1 MDPRRA
7 ARGRADAA
15 GAGGAGPPARV
26 RVLRIIARL
35 NVGGPAL
42 HTILLTER
50 LDPRRYDA
58 RLVAG
63 AEAPDEGN
71 YAALHGVAP
80 ARVTILPALGREVRG
95 AADAI
100 VLGQLLRLMRRVRP
114 HVVHTHTAKAG
125 TLGRLAAKLARVPV
139 VVHTYHGHVFHG
151 YFSPG
156 RTRAFLAIERVLGR
170 WTDCLLAVSDTVRRE
185 LLELRV
191 GAPDRFRVMP
201 LGLDLD
207 RYVTADDRRGEL
219 RAELGLTPDAP
230 VVAIVARLVPIK
242 AHEVFL
248 RAARRVRETFPAS
261 QFLVV
266 GDGERRPA
274 LETLAAELGLG
285 ASVRFL
291 GWRRDLERVYAD
303 AWVVLLTSRNEGS
316 PVSLIEAMAAGRPV
330 VATRVGGVP
339 DLVEEGV
346 TGHLVPPGDPDA
358 LARAT
363 TDLLLDAG
371 RRRAFGHAARARV
384 VPAFGASRLVAD
396 MDALYAELLR
406 AKGVA
411 VPW

>member
-1 MDPRRA
+1 MDQQRA
-7 ARGRADAA
+7 ARGWS
-15 GAGGAGPPARV
+15 GAGVAAASGERV

-35 NVGGPAL
+35 NIGGPAL
-42 HTILLTER
+42 HTTLLTER

-63 AEAPDEGN
+63 AETPDEGN
-71 YAALHGVAP
+71 YPALHGAVP
-80 ARVTILPALGREVRG
+80 PRLTILPALGREVRG
-95 AADAI
+95 VSDAI
-100 VLGQLLRLMRRVRP
+100 VFGQLLRLMRALRP

-125 TLGRLAAKLARVPV
+125 TLGRLAARVARVPV

-151 YFSPG
+151 YFPPG

-170 WTDCLLAVSDTVRRE
+170 WTDSLLAVSETVRRE
-185 LLELRV
+185 LLALGV
-191 GAPDRFRVMP
+191 GAPGSFRVMP

-207 RYVTADDRRGEL
+207 RYAAADDRRGEL
-219 RAELGLTPDAP
+219 CAELGISRDAP
-230 VVAIVARLVPIK
+230 LVAIVARLVPIK
-242 AHEVFL
+242 AHEMFL
-248 RAARRVRETFPAS
+248 RAAARVRERVPTS

-266 GDGERRPA
+266 GDGERRRP
-274 LETLAAELGLG
+274 LETLAGELGLG
-285 ASVRFL
+285 ANVRFL

-303 AWVVLLTSRNEGS
+303 AWIVALTSRNEGS
-316 PVSLIEAMAAGRPV
+316 PVSLIEAMAAGRAV
-330 VATRVGGVP
+330 VATHVGGVP

-346 TGHLVPPGDPDA
+346 TGHLVPPGDA
-358 LARAT
+358 EGLARAM

-371 RRRAFGHAARARV
+371 HRRSFGLAARARV

-406 AKGVA
+406 AKGVT